1 MFCFSRG
8 IEVRVLCEYVHNAN
22 KFPAYIWG
30 HLETPR
36 IELNVSQL
44 KRLSN
49 NAFTSQGLSAKS
61 IEDLGLRTKK
71 SKSSLPRGFF
81 LVSSLVQVYVTFP
94 LSTNLCRCRW
104 RKLQCRISWPPN
116 FNLKNSCLVEVP
128 RCPKSFS
135 NWDADSGKSTS
146 AFGASRACHS
156 KVDHLSNGSPGFLL
170 LVVTRSPRW
179 ASPLWLWKSCKRQI
193 SIQFLCN
200 KKQTNFLPKVSKN
213 VEITREMGNLKD
225 KKR

>member
-61 IEDLGLRTKK
+61 IKDLGLRTKK
-71 SKSSLPRGFF
+71 TKSSLPRGFF
-81 LVSSLVQVYVTFP
+81 FGELF
-94 LSTNLCRCRW
+94 
-104 RKLQCRISWPPN
+104 
-116 FNLKNSCLVEVP
+116 
-128 RCPKSFS
+128 
-135 NWDADSGKSTS
+135 GTS
-146 AFGASRACHS
+146 
-156 KVDHLSNGSPGFLL
+156 
-170 LVVTRSPRW
+170 
-179 ASPLWLWKSCKRQI
+179 
-193 SIQFLCN
+193 LCN
-200 KKQTNFLPKVSKN
+200 FSTVNQPLQVQMEEVSMSNFVASQRQSQKFMSCGSSTMPKKLFKL
-213 VEITREMGNLKD
+213 R
-225 KKR
+225 R